1 TEGESV
7 TLECQIGGQPAPVIM
22 WFREDYKIESSID
35 FQISY
40 ESGYA
45 RMMIR
50 EAFAEDSG
58 RFTCTATNED
68 EKGLGGPAG
77 VKPAR
82 VLEGDIARFRCRVTG
97 YPAPK
102 VNWYLNGQLIRKS
115 KRYRL
120 RYDGIYYLEIVD
132 VKSYDS
138 GEVRVVADNP
148 LGTTEHTVKLEI
160 QQREDFRAVLRRAP
174 EPKAA
179 EVSHDSGRIGFD
191 VVKVDRPG
199 EVAQDRE
206 VVKLR
211 KAQRIVHEKTS
222 EETEELKSKF
232 KRRTEEGF
240 YESISAVEFKS
251 RKRDDSYEDLLKKTK
266 DELLHRMKE
275 MEEAE
280 RKRLEEQGKVTIPT
294 IKPERIHI
302 ASVSLWQDWSSLHGA
317 TILTHH
323 CPPWRSRT
331 VIMIPFIIRHR
342 SKHSPLCFG
351 VNASHMWK
359 GKRVSWLTSVLE
371 TTVQDDTGCL

>member
-7 TLECQIGGQPAPVIM
+7 TLECKISGHPSPVVI

-40 ESGYA
+40 EDGFA
-45 RMMIR
+45 RLIIR

-58 RFTCTATNED
+58 RFTCTATNEAGTD

-77 VKPAR
+77 VTR

-132 VKSYDS
+132 IKSYDS

-148 LGTTEHTVKLEI
+148 LGTAEHTVKLEI
-160 QQREDFRAVLRRAP
+160 QQKEDFRSVLRRAP
-174 EPKAA
+174 EPKLAEAA
-179 EVSHDSGRIGFD
+179 HEPGRIGFD

-199 EVAQDRE
+199 EASQDRE

-211 KAQRIVHEKTS
+211 KTQRIVREKTS
-222 EETEELKSKF
+222 EESEELKSKF

-240 YESISAVEFKS
+240 YESISAVELKS

-266 DELLHRMKE
+266 EELLHHMKE
-275 MEEAE
+275 KEEAE
-280 RKRLEEQGKVTIPT
+280 RKKMEEQGKVTIPT
-294 IKPERIHI
+294 IKPERVQL
-302 ASVSLWQDWSSLHGA
+302 SPN
-317 TILTHH
+317 H
-323 CPPWRSRT
+323 CRT
-331 VIMIPFIIRHR
+331 KKPH
-342 SKHSPLCFG
+342 
-351 VNASHMWK
+351 
-359 GKRVSWLTSVLE
+359 SWLHQLKQDIQDQ
-371 TTVQDDTGCL
+371 VQKQQSSPRPSH

>member
-1 TEGESV
+1 MMSGDSV
-7 TLECQIGGQPAPVIM
+7 TLECQISAHPAPVIM
-22 WFREDYKIESSID
+22 WFREDYKIENSID

-40 ESGYA
+40 EGGYA
-45 RMMIR
+45 RMTIR

-68 EKGLGGPAG
+68 EKGGPYG
-77 VKPAR
+77 VSEPSR

-132 VKSYDS
+132 IKSYDS

-148 LGTTEHTVKLEI
+148 LGTAEHTVKLEI
-160 QQREDFRAVLRRAP
+160 QQREDFRSVLRRAP
-174 EPKAA
+174 EPRAA
-179 EVSHDSGRIGFD
+179 EASHESGRIGFD
-191 VVKVDRPG
+191 IVKMDKPG
-199 EVAQDRE
+199 EVPQDRE

-222 EETEELKSKF
+222 EESEELRSKF

-251 RKRDDSYEDLLKKTK
+251 HKRDDSYEDLLKKTK
-266 DELLHRMKE
+266 EDLLHHLKE
-275 MEEAE
+275 KEEAE
-280 RKRLEEQGKVTIPT
+280 RRKLEEQGEVTIPT
-294 IKPERIHI
+294 IKPERIQLSPSMEAPHI
-302 ASVSLWQDWSSLHGA
+302 LERIQSKTIAPMEEVHFRVRVVGRPEPECQCCPGA
-317 TILTHH
+317 HQADGEH
-323 CPPWRSRT
+323 
-331 VIMIPFIIRHR
+331 
-342 SKHSPLCFG
+342 
-351 VNASHMWK
+351 
-359 GKRVSWLTSVLE
+359 
-371 TTVQDDTGCL
+371 